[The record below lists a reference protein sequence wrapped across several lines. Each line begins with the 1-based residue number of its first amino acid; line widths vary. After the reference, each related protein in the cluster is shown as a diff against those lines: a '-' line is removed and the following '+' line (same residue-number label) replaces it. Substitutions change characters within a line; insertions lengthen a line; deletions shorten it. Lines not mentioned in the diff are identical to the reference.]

1 MKFRAGVLGMP
12 VPRPRL
18 QSCCSHDLAHGHL
31 PSHVSHT
38 VTPGLKNYDPAKD
51 KRFNGSIRLP
61 AVPRP
66 GMKVCVLGDEVR
78 CNEARELGVDCMT
91 VDDMKKL
98 NKNKK
103 LVKKLAKQ
111 YDAFLASHTLIKQI
125 PRLLG
130 PGLNRAGKFPTLVG
144 ASDNLAEKIE
154 EVKATVK
161 FQMKKVLCL
170 NAAVGNVSMTEEE
183 VATNVA
189 MSANFLVSMLKKHWQ
204 NVRTVHLKSTMNPSQ
219 CLYM

>member
-1 MKFRAGVLGMP
+1 MP
-12 VPRPRL
+12 ARHFSPN
-18 QSCCSHDLAHGHL
+18 CCCCCCTS
-31 PSHVSHT
+31 
-38 VTPGLKNYDPAKD
+38 TPGLKNYDPAKD

-170 NAAVGNVSMTEEE
+170 NAAVGNVSMSQEE

>member
-1 MKFRAGVLGMP
+1 MRVGVLGVP
-12 VPRPRL
+12 VPRPEL
-18 QSCCSHDLAHGHL
+18 QSCCSHHLAPL
-31 PSHVSHT
+31 VSCPPAF
-38 VTPGLKNYDPAKD
+38 TPGLKNYDPAKD

-78 CNEARELGVDCMT
+78 CDEARELGVDCMN

-170 NAAVGNVSMTEEE
+170 NAAVGNVSMTQED